1 MQLYKF
7 SDFFQ
12 SSVTFAS
19 VEVYMLKV
27 MAGSVLLI
35 GVLGFVACNSGTQ
48 PPPGGLA
55 DCPSN
60 ITVVSGA
67 GFAYS
72 VPSCQ
77 LKVGS
82 SVTIEASGSHPLI
95 AKGSTPLVT
104 DTKTTD
110 FSYTAQ
116 ASDVGKSLS
125 FQCQIH
131 GPAMAGTIKV
141 VAAM

>member
-1 MQLYKF
+1 MVKLLLG
-7 SDFFQ
+7 
-12 SSVTFAS
+12 A
-19 VEVYMLKV
+19 
-27 MAGSVLLI
+27 MALV
-35 GVLGFVACNSGTQ
+35 GVLGFVACNSNPQ
-48 PPPGGLA
+48 PGPTLA
-55 DCPSN
+55 DCPAN

-67 GFAYS
+67 SGFAYS

-95 AKGSTPLVT
+95 ARGSTPLVSST
-104 DTKTTD
+104 QNSNFT
-110 FSYTAQ
+110 YTALS
-116 ASDVGKSLS
+116 ADVGKSLE

-131 GPAMAGTIKV
+131 GPSMSGLIKV

>member
-1 MQLYKF
+1 MVK
-7 SDFFQ
+7 
-12 SSVTFAS
+12 
-19 VEVYMLKV
+19 
-27 MAGSVLLI
+27 LLLGTVALV
-35 GVLGFVACNSGTQ
+35 GVLGFVACNGGGNQ

-60 ITVVSGA
+60 ISVSSGNV
-67 GFAYS
+67 YS

-95 AKGSTPLVT
+95 AKGSTPLVN
-104 DTKTTD
+104 DTKNSN

-116 ASDVGKSLS
+116 TADIGKSLE

-131 GPAMAGTIKV
+131 GPAMSGLIKV

>member
-1 MQLYKF
+1 MVKLLLG
-7 SDFFQ
+7 
-12 SSVTFAS
+12 T
-19 VEVYMLKV
+19 
-27 MAGSVLLI
+27 MALV

-82 SVTIEASGSHPLI
+82 SVTIEASGSHPMI
-95 AKGSTPLVT
+95 AKGSTPLVSST
-104 DTKTTD
+104 QTSSV
-110 FSYTAQ
+110 SYTAKTE
-116 ASDVGKSLS
+116 DVGKTLE

-131 GPAMAGTIKV
+131 GPAMSGSIKV

>member
-1 MQLYKF
+1 MVK
-7 SDFFQ
+7 
-12 SSVTFAS
+12 
-19 VEVYMLKV
+19 
-27 MAGSVLLI
+27 LLLGTVALV
-35 GVLGFVACNSGTQ
+35 GVLGFVACNGGTQ

-55 DCPSN
+55 DCPAS
-60 ITVVSGA
+60 ISVVSGVA

-82 SVTIEASGSHPLI
+82 SVTIEASGSHPMI
-95 AKGSTPLVT
+95 AKGSTPLVSST
-104 DTKTTD
+104 QNAN
-110 FSYTAQ
+110 FAYTATT
-116 ASDVGKSLS
+116 ADLGKSLE

-131 GPAMAGTIKV
+131 GPSMSGLIKV